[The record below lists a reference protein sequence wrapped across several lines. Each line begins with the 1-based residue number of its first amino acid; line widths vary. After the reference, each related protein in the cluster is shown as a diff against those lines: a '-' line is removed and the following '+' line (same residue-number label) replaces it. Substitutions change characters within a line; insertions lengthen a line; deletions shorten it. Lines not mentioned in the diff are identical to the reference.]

1 MKKIFLIIS
10 ILIFS
15 AAILSSFR
23 LSEFAENNDV
33 KWEYDPY
40 SNILT
45 LQWRSMDFKFLPY
58 ESFYYQGIRV
68 FRMTDPVLMEGTDFL
83 IPDEFAAR
91 WKVKKGIFDIKFTQD
106 KKRITVSILS
116 DIPMKYTYKSKKKIF
131 QIQAEAPCFLE
142 KDYYY
147 YPEMGIEYIKIVNS
161 KDLELRFND
170 VEELKEY
177 QPSEDKLMISYI
189 YDPPKAHKKDPVII
203 RKSSDPVKFSRKKVC
218 IIIDPGHGGK
228 DPGAIGITGVK
239 EKTIVLALSKKLRSY
254 LEKMGYSVL
263 MTREKDIF
271 IPLRNRPKFANSNN
285 GDLFISL
292 HANFAYNPKVK
303 GFDIYYLS
311 KSASDD
317 ESREVAAYENNVI
330 KLEREHKQD
339 MLGEIIWSMMSNEF
353 ENESI
358 TLAGMVSR
366 DLKKITP
373 ANGNPVKHARFYVL
387 YGATMPAI
395 LIESGFISNR
405 SEARNLVKANHQ
417 DKLTKSIAEAI
428 DAYIVKN
435 YRKFINGN

>member
-1 MKKIFLIIS
+1 
-10 ILIFS
+10 
-15 AAILSSFR
+15 
-23 LSEFAENNDV
+23 
-33 KWEYDPY
+33 
-40 SNILT
+40 
-45 LQWRSMDFKFLPY
+45 
-58 ESFYYQGIRV
+58 
-68 FRMTDPVLMEGTDFL
+68 
-83 IPDEFAAR
+83 
-91 WKVKKGIFDIKFTQD
+91 
-106 KKRITVSILS
+106 
-116 DIPMKYTYKSKKKIF
+116 
-131 QIQAEAPCFLE
+131 
-142 KDYYY
+142 
-147 YPEMGIEYIKIVNS
+147 
-161 KDLELRFND
+161 
-170 VEELKEY
+170 
-177 QPSEDKLMISYI
+177 
-189 YDPPKAHKKDPVII
+189 
-203 RKSSDPVKFSRKKVC
+203 
-218 IIIDPGHGGK
+218 
-228 DPGAIGITGVK
+228 K

-395 LIESGFISNR
+395 LIESGFLSNR
-405 SEARNLVKANHQ
+405 SEARNLVKASHQ